1 MEQNNSSKSENR
13 NSNNK
18 PVLEEN
24 KETKKNTKE
33 NLREYQISNEN
44 NLQYINNLNNNINTI
59 DSKDEILSAK
69 QEEPVPVYPN
79 YNNTNIRYIIASNQL
94 PPNNPTY
101 LINNQIVNVLDINNP
116 MVSSRLMNCS
126 NCSCL
131 VFTNPEEEC
140 DYTLCI
146 SWCFLCIIT
155 GFLSSFCYCCE
166 YGCYCCDNT
175 LYRCPRCKKVI
186 RQDLNKCSGDCNC
199 NCNCGRNCSD
209 FCLCCSILAYCCFC
223 FSR

>member
-1 MEQNNSSKSENR
+1 
-13 NSNNK
+13 
-18 PVLEEN
+18 
-24 KETKKNTKE
+24 
-33 NLREYQISNEN
+33 
-44 NLQYINNLNNNINTI
+44 
-59 DSKDEILSAK
+59 
-69 QEEPVPVYPN
+69 
-79 YNNTNIRYIIASNQL
+79 
-94 PPNNPTY
+94 
-101 LINNQIVNVLDINNP
+101 
-116 MVSSRLMNCS
+116 MNCS

-140 DYTLCI
+140 DYTHCI

-155 GFLSSFCYCCE
+155 GFLISFCYCCK

-199 NCNCGRNCSD
+199 NCNCGRNCND